1 MGGGRGYM
9 YRLPD
14 SRRFKNRVMLLIII
28 AVSILYVTPL
38 ISIIYTAVEKGGTT
52 LVEAGLS
59 FLTDLPPTP
68 LSSGAGGIAP
78 ALVGSLLASILAILI
93 STPVAF
99 LMAFYVTEFPRH
111 SLSRVC
117 EVVVRSFSGVP
128 SIVVS
133 MFVYSTVVVSMGRQS
148 LLAGSLSLSIVTL
161 PYAYVY
167 FTSAFRSIPE
177 SLREAAMSLGMNRAG
192 ALIHVYVG
200 VLRGS
205 IVTGLLMSYVR
216 AFGDTAPLLFTMG
229 FLMNAVFAGV
239 LQQSNAIP
247 LMIFVYALSPYENFH
262 RVAWG
267 ATLVLLLIY
276 LTLFTVSRILVRGVR
291 L

>member
-1 MGGGRGYM
+1 M

-133 MFVYSTVVVSMGRQS
+133 MFVYSTVVISMGGNPS
-148 LLAGSLSLSIVTL
+148 S
-161 PYAYVY
+161 
-167 FTSAFRSIPE
+167 
-177 SLREAAMSLGMNRAG
+177 RA
-192 ALIHVYVG
+192 LC
-200 VLRGS
+200 
-205 IVTGLLMSYVR
+205 
-216 AFGDTAPLLFTMG
+216 P
-229 FLMNAVFAGV
+229 
-239 LQQSNAIP
+239 
-247 LMIFVYALSPYENFH
+247 
-262 RVAWG
+262 
-267 ATLVLLLIY
+267 
-276 LTLFTVSRILVRGVR
+276 SR
-291 L
+291 

>member
-1 MGGGRGYM
+1 M

-28 AVSILYVTPL
+28 VVSILYVTPL
-38 ISIIYTAVEKGGTT
+38 ISIIYTAVEKGGAT

-68 LSSGAGGIAP
+68 LSAGAGGIAP
-78 ALVGSLLASILAILI
+78 ALVGSLLASALAILI

-111 SLSRVC
+111 PLSRVC

-128 SIVVS
+128 SVVVS
-133 MFVYSTVVVSMGRQS
+133 MFVYSTVVISMGRQS

-177 SLREAAMSLGMNRAG
+177 SLREAAMSLGMNRVES
-192 ALIHVYVG
+192 LIHVYVG

>member
-1 MGGGRGYM
+1 M

-38 ISIIYTAVEKGGTT
+38 ISIIYTAVEKGGTP

-133 MFVYSTVVVSMGRQS
+133 MFVYSTVVISMGRQS

>member
-1 MGGGRGYM
+1 M
-9 YRLPD
+9 YRSMT
-14 SRRFKNRVMLLIII
+14 SRKVRNYIMVIVMI
-28 AVSILYVTPL
+28 AVSFLYVTPL
-38 ISIIYTAVEKGGTT
+38 ISIIYTAVERGGAV
-52 LVEAGLS
+52 LVEAGLK

-68 LSSGAGGIAP
+68 LSTSVGGIAP
-78 ALVGSLLASILAILI
+78 ALIGSLLASALAILI
-93 STPVAF
+93 TTPIAF

-111 SLSRVC
+111 PLSRVC
-117 EVVVRSFSGVP
+117 EVVVRAFSGVP

-133 MFVYSTVVVSMGRQS
+133 MFIYSTVVMSMGTQS
-148 LLAGSLSLSIVTL
+148 LLAGSLALAIVTL
-161 PYAYVY
+161 PYTYVY

-177 SLREAAMSLGMNRAG
+177 SLREAAMSLGMNRVR

-200 VLRGS
+200 VLRRS
-205 IVTGLLMSYVR
+205 LLTGLLMSYVR

-239 LQQSNAIP
+239 LQQSNAVP

-267 ATLVLLLIY
+267 ATLVLLIIY
-276 LTLFTVSRILVRGVR
+276 LVLFTVSRVLVRGVK

>member
-1 MGGGRGYM
+1 M

-133 MFVYSTVVVSMGRQS
+133 MFVYSTVVISMGRQS

>member
-1 MGGGRGYM
+1 M